1 MIPYR
6 IQEADLEIPD
16 SWSDQTINIFKIPAN
31 ENHGEA
37 SLVISRD
44 TSRGKTSFHD
54 YVTGQIETA
63 KKQLPGF
70 KLFHRE
76 DFDLRG
82 NAASSVRYSW
92 SRDGLD
98 LMLCQVFV
106 ENVRSVLILT
116 LTTTPED
123 ASNHAAAWK
132 EIIRSYRPVTVSD
145 PSHTTSSPENP

>member
-1 MIPYR
+1 MFR
-6 IQEADLEIPD
+6 
-16 SWSDQTINIFKIPAN
+16 TFINIFKIPAN

-44 TSRGKTSFHD
+44 ANRGKKAFHD

-63 KKQLPGF
+63 EQQLPGF
-70 KLFHRE
+70 RVFHRE

-82 NAASSVRYSW
+82 HAASSVRYSW
-92 SRDGLD
+92 NRDSLN

-106 ENVRSVLILT
+106 ESARSVVILT

-132 EIIRSYRPVTVSD
+132 EIIRSYRPITTPD
-145 PSHTTSSPENP
+145 PSHETSSPENT